1 MVRLSMKTINE
12 YLLSKKNNKLP
23 DDKYY
28 VILPGRQPLLEFQKT
43 YTDEEIHQYKL
54 SSFDYWIMTGEKILV
69 VLDRFS
75 RSYLEERATIKIWEV
90 PTEYDDIDE
99 FKQRFINAEI
109 DPWTDLKRNE
119 ITINDLYN
127 EYDK

>member
-1 MVRLSMKTINE
+1 MKTINE
-12 YLLSKKNNKLP
+12 YLLSKKNKKLT

-28 VILPGRQPLLEFQKT
+28 VILPGRQPLEEFQKT

-69 VLDRFS
+69 VLDKFP
-75 RSYLEERATIKIWEV
+75 RSYLGKASIKIWKV
-90 PTEYDDIDE
+90 PTEYEDINE

-119 ITINDLYN
+119 ITIDDLYN
-127 EYDK
+127 EYESQS

>member
-1 MVRLSMKTINE
+1 MKTINE
-12 YLLSKKNNKLP
+12 YLLSKKNKNLH

-28 VILPGRQPLLEFQKT
+28 VILPGNDPYLEFEET
-43 YTDEEIHQYKL
+43 YKDEKAHQYKL
-54 SSFDYWIMTGEKILV
+54 SSFDYWIMTAEKIFV

-75 RSYLEERATIKIWEV
+75 RSHLGKATIKIWEV
-90 PTEYDDIDE
+90 PNEYNDDIDE
-99 FKQRFINAEI
+99 FKQRFINGEI

-119 ITINDLYN
+119 IKIDDLYN